1 MMPSAGPWKAG
12 SDCRSPELALKKIAD
27 GATKLPH
34 HWLAAFGLQLG
45 MRQKKKFPISNDHDV
60 SQQPPVS
67 TFPPSGTQNHN
78 TSLLGPVDAQMDA
91 ILASRDP
98 QILIRNLEAEKK
110 KQSKLG
116 AGPADETK
124 RWALAR
130 TASPGF
136 RFMPLR
142 KHNNKHGLE
151 KEKASIVRSPLCT
164 TMTTTKGHCLIVGFQ
179 PPKLGPVGD
188 DHQF

>member
-1 MMPSAGPWKAG
+1 
-12 SDCRSPELALKKIAD
+12 
-27 GATKLPH
+27 
-34 HWLAAFGLQLG
+34 
-45 MRQKKKFPISNDHDV
+45 
-60 SQQPPVS
+60 
-67 TFPPSGTQNHN
+67 
-78 TSLLGPVDAQMDA
+78 MDA

-98 QILIRNLEAEKK
+98 QILIRNLEAKKKK
-110 KQSKLG
+110 KQSILG

-124 RWALAR
+124 RRALAR

-164 TMTTTKGHCLIVGFQ
+164 TMTTTEGHCLIVGFQ
-179 PPKLGPVGD
+179 PPKLGPVEGD